1 MNAIHRP
8 FIQNLKD
15 IRIWIML
22 FFIVR
27 LVGITNPPL
36 ETGHNWRQS
45 LTSMITRNLSETGF
59 DPLHPRIDM
68 AGNESGFI
76 GSEFPLFNAATY
88 LCNETLGYSHWYGR
102 LINLI
107 VSSLGLWFFYK
118 LIKRIFDSD
127 TAFYS
132 TLILAASIWFAFS
145 RKTMPDTFSISLA
158 LGGLYYCSRF
168 IDGKGQHNI
177 FLYALFMSAGILCKL
192 PAMLWMT
199 PVGIYILTGKM
210 SLKNKIPVVIA
221 SAFILAA
228 AFSWYFVWVPHL
240 VSTYHYQ
247 LYFPKSFSEG
257 ISEIADHIPGLLKN
271 FYFHAFSSY
280 VAFGLLLAGIPV
292 FMKRAGTS
300 IKITAAAMIAVF
312 ALFIIKTG
320 SVFPLHNY
328 YIIPFVPSMA
338 VAAGLFLSR
347 LPGKWQLLLVGVVIT
362 ESTLNQQHDFF
373 IKESE
378 RYKAG
383 LELVADTHTNR
394 KDLII
399 INGGQNPQLMYL
411 AHRKGWTVANDVISD
426 SASVTQMQEKGARF
440 VIIDRKNDIA
450 SVPFFRE
457 IHVDEHFRIFKIEK
471 QGG

>member
-1 MNAIHRP
+1 MNATHRP

-59 DPLHPRIDM
+59 DLLHPRIDM
-68 AGNESGFI
+68 AGNESGII

-107 VSSLGLWFFYK
+107 VSSLGLWFFYQ

-177 FLYALFMSAGILCKL
+177 FLYAIFMSAGILCKL

-199 PVGIYILTGKM
+199 PVGIYILTVKM

-247 LYFPKSFSEG
+247 LYFPK
-257 ISEIADHIPGLLKN
+257 
-271 FYFHAFSSY
+271 
-280 VAFGLLLAGIPV
+280 
-292 FMKRAGTS
+292 
-300 IKITAAAMIAVF
+300 
-312 ALFIIKTG
+312 
-320 SVFPLHNY
+320 
-328 YIIPFVPSMA
+328 
-338 VAAGLFLSR
+338 
-347 LPGKWQLLLVGVVIT
+347 
-362 ESTLNQQHDFF
+362 
-373 IKESE
+373 
-378 RYKAG
+378 
-383 LELVADTHTNR
+383 
-394 KDLII
+394 
-399 INGGQNPQLMYL
+399 
-411 AHRKGWTVANDVISD
+411 
-426 SASVTQMQEKGARF
+426 
-440 VIIDRKNDIA
+440 
-450 SVPFFRE
+450 
-457 IHVDEHFRIFKIEK
+457 
-471 QGG
+471 